1 MTELDYSA
9 LDRQDISMNSFYPR
23 AHWTPTPEGAQDHA
37 VTVAEGV
44 SLSCRFFPVGRANP
58 TILFF
63 YGNGET
69 AASYDQIASFYC
81 QIGVNFFIADYRGY
95 GRSGGEP
102 TFTAMLSDA
111 HRVLAYLEE
120 VLAKGGFTG
129 PVYVMG
135 RSMGRHAAFELGANA
150 ADKLA
155 ASLSKAAGPPWG
167 SFVYGLD
174 PAAAAAMETAYQQK
188 VASIAL
194 PALVIHGEM
203 DELAP
208 LQSAVSM
215 FESFP
220 SPEKTAVDH
229 SLGRAQRPAV
239 PGNQRILQHHP
250 RIRRRALVILRKPWA
265 GPAKPPGKE
274 GINDYY
280 RVAAPGRNH
289 RAA

>member
-1 MTELDYSA
+1 MTQLDYSA
-9 LDRQDISMNSFYPR
+9 LDRPDISMNSFYPR

-37 VTVAEGV
+37 VAVAEGI
-44 SLSCRFFPVGRANP
+44 SLSARFFPVGRANP

-69 AASYDQIASFYC
+69 AASYDQIATFYC

-102 TFTAMLSDA
+102 AFTAMLADA
-111 HRVLAYLEE
+111 HQVLTYLEGI
-120 VLAKGGFTG
+120 LAQGGFTG

-150 ADKLA
+150 AEQLA
-155 ASLSKAAGPPWG
+155 GVIIESGRPTLGQ
-167 SFVYGLD
+167 FVYGLD
-174 PAAAAAMETAYQQK
+174 PAAAAAMESAYQQK

-194 PALVIHGEM
+194 PALVIHGEI

-208 LQSAVSM
+208 VQSAVSM

-220 SPEKTAVDH
+220 SPDKRLLT
-229 SLGRAQRPAV
+229 
-239 PGNQRILQHHP
+239 I
-250 RIRRRALVILRKPWA
+250 PWA
-265 GPAKPPGKE
+265 GHNDLLYQ
-274 GINDYY
+274 GINEYFNAI
-280 RVAAPGRNH
+280 REFVAAP
-289 RAA
+289 